1 MPFVQ
6 QRRGTAS
13 ELQTANE
20 LPLAGQ
26 IYYELDTNKLK
37 VGDGSRRYNEL
48 PYLSEST
55 TVADLD
61 GLQGTLDA
69 NAAAAAAAAAD
80 AAAVDVKADALAVA
94 VNTLSVSV
102 TAARQTAD
110 TADGKADALAPIVIS
125 NTNAATAAQQTAD
138 TADGKADALAP
149 IVAQNEIDVAAVT
162 STVTNLSSSFGSHAN
177 RHGTGGADP
186 ISPASIGA
194 ASTTDLQSVSSVAN
208 AAALDAST
216 AVIAAGNALSDA
228 ATNAAAIAA
237 LTPASIGAQP
247 AGTYATL
254 VGGTIPAAQLPSYV
268 DDVIEGT
275 LATFPTTGDTGKI
288 YVDTGTNKTYRW
300 GGSTYVEIASSPGST
315 DVIAEGSVNLYYTNA
330 RADDRVNLQT
340 GSNLDLSQKSTSD
353 LPEGTSL
360 YFTNARVLG
369 LVGTTVNTICAGDDS
384 RLSDARTP
392 TAHTHPQ
399 SDINNLTTDLAAK
412 AALTGA
418 TFSGVVSSATG
429 GNSFLANQFASTATN
444 PQYSFV
450 NYTTTGMYM
459 PGGNLLGFTVDGTA
473 VFTCRAG
480 LSQLGL
486 PDGVIVSGKAE
497 VTGDIEASGTA
508 KFASLSDGTTTRS
521 IADVMSPP
529 WGYITG
535 KPTTF
540 APSAH
545 NHAIS
550 DLEQSSASTGQV
562 ITWNGTAWV
571 ASTPSS
577 GSATDL
583 DGLTDVTVS
592 TPAVGEVLRHDGSE
606 FVNAVL
612 GISDIT
618 NLQTELNGKAST
630 SHNHS
635 LASLSDTSVSSS
647 PLAGS
652 FLKYNGV
659 TWQATY
665 ADIPAVNGLQAA
677 LDSKVESDTTQA
689 GGGTAV
695 NNLVVISQ
703 TDYNNLPT
711 KDANTIYFIT

>member
-1 MPFVQ
+1 
-6 QRRGTAS
+6 
-13 ELQTANE
+13 
-20 LPLAGQ
+20 
-26 IYYELDTNKLK
+26 
-37 VGDGSRRYNEL
+37 
-48 PYLSEST
+48 
-55 TVADLD
+55 
-61 GLQGTLDA
+61 
-69 NAAAAAAAAAD
+69 
-80 AAAVDVKADALAVA
+80 
-94 VNTLSVSV
+94 
-102 TAARQTAD
+102 
-110 TADGKADALAPIVIS
+110 
-125 NTNAATAAQQTAD
+125 
-138 TADGKADALAP
+138 
-149 IVAQNEIDVAAVT
+149 
-162 STVTNLSSSFGSHAN
+162 
-177 RHGTGGADP
+177 
-186 ISPASIGA
+186 
-194 ASTTDLQSVSSVAN
+194 VAN